1 MRDPLPAS
9 SAPRSAVREAAFLGL
24 PALAAVLLHLPFLGE
39 YGWFRDELYYVVCG
53 ERLAWGY
60 VDHPPLVAV
69 LARFGMDVGGGS
81 LVVLRLLSVLTGAL
95 VVFLAGWLARELG
108 GGRFAQLLA
117 AVCALTAPVYLFMF
131 HTFSMNPFDV
141 LFWTLGAL
149 VVARIARTGDGRLW
163 LLFGAITGLG
173 LLNKHSVLFFG
184 FGVVAGLLLTPERRH
199 LGSRWIWLGGLIAAA
214 LVLPHLLWQVQNDWP
229 TAEFVRNATER
240 KNIALSPLAFFTEQ
254 VMQMQPFTFPVWLAG
269 LGWLLLARAG
279 RPFRLLGWMY
289 VAAFVV
295 LVSHS
300 SKPYYLSPAYPVLFA
315 AGGVALETGLRR
327 WFGKGGEGWLRPA
340 LAGACLALV
349 LLGGAVGTPIAVPM
363 LPVEELIPYLRTLG
377 IQANSGERHQMGDLP
392 QHFADMH
399 GWTEL
404 VDEVERVWR
413 ALPPGDREKAG
424 VFAQNYGEAG
434 AIDVLGRDRGLP
446 RATSQHNNYWLW
458 GPQASGEILIVLG
471 GDEED
476 NRRHCPGLERA
487 GTVRCEH
494 CMPYEDDNPVWICR
508 GADLRALWPEVKNYI

>member
-1 MRDPLPAS
+1 MRDPHPTS
-9 SAPRSAVREAAFLGL
+9 SAARDAAFLGI
-24 PALAAVLLHLPFLGE
+24 PALAAILLHLPFLGE

-69 LARFGMDVGGGS
+69 LARLGMGLGGGS
-81 LVVLRLLSVLTGAL
+81 LVGLRLLPVLTGAL
-95 VVFLAGWLARELG
+95 VVFLTGWLSRELG

-184 FGVVAGLLLTPERRH
+184 FGVVVGLLLTPERRH

-214 LVLPHLLWQVQNDWP
+214 LVLPHVLWQIQNDWP

-240 KNIALSPLAFFTEQ
+240 KNVALPPLAFFREQ

-289 VAAFVV
+289 LAAFVV
-295 LVSHS
+295 LVSQS

-315 AGGVALETGLRR
+315 AGGVALEAGLRR
-327 WFGKGGEGWLRPA
+327 LREGWLRPA
-340 LAGACLALV
+340 LAGACLAV
-349 LLGGAVGTPIAVPM
+349 VVLGGAIGAPLVVPL
-363 LPVEELIPYLRTLG
+363 LPVERLIPYLRTLG
-377 IQANSGERHQMGDLP
+377 LQANSGERHEMGDLP

-399 GWTEL
+399 GWTTL
-404 VDEVERVWR
+404 VDEIERVWR
-413 ALPPGDREKAG
+413 TLPPAEREKAG
-424 VFAQNYGEAG
+424 VLVQNYG
-434 AIDVLGRDRGLP
+434 
-446 RATSQHNNYWLW
+446 
-458 GPQASGEILIVLG
+458 
-471 GDEED
+471 
-476 NRRHCPGLERA
+476 
-487 GTVRCEH
+487 
-494 CMPYEDDNPVWICR
+494 
-508 GADLRALWPEVKNYI
+508 